1 MQWHEICYERVC
13 KMNSLYE
20 TRISTG
26 QWWAYDLP
34 GNAGWIIWMI
44 CTWKCLAQ
52 GITVFSVL
60 SLLPAI
66 LMIIGIIEIISER
79 ISKLDR
85 ILPKI
90 RLLRG
95 FGALALGGIAGIP
108 VAVTGIILKANGS
121 LPLWM
126 LAGAVLCGLF
136 AGLLFIGYRKKESL

>member
-1 MQWHEICYERVC
+1 
-13 KMNSLYE
+13 MNNLYE
-20 TRISTG
+20 TKISTV

-34 GNAGWIIWMI
+34 GNAGWIIWLI
-44 CTWKCLAQ
+44 CTWKCVAQ
-52 GITVFSVL
+52 GIAVFSVL

-79 ISKLDR
+79 FSKLDR

-90 RLLRG
+90 RLFRG
-95 FGALALGGIAGIP
+95 FGALTLGGIAGIP

>member
-1 MQWHEICYERVC
+1 
-13 KMNSLYE
+13 MNDLYE

-34 GNAGWIIWMI
+34 GNAGWIIWLI
-44 CTWKCLAQ
+44 CTWKCLVTE
-52 GITVFSVL
+52 ISFFSVL
-60 SLLPAI
+60 ALLPAF
-66 LMIIGIIEIISER
+66 LMISGIVEIISER
-79 ISKLDR
+79 FSKLDR

-95 FGALALGGIAGIP
+95 FGALTLGGIVGIP

>member
-1 MQWHEICYERVC
+1 
-13 KMNSLYE
+13 MNDLYE
-20 TRISTG
+20 TKISTG

-34 GNAGWIIWMI
+34 GNAGWIIWLI

-52 GITVFSVL
+52 GITAFSVL

>member
-1 MQWHEICYERVC
+1 
-13 KMNSLYE
+13 MNDLYE

-44 CTWKCLAQ
+44 CTWKCLAR

-60 SLLPAI
+60 SLLPEI
-66 LMIIGIIEIISER
+66 LMIIGIIEIVSER

-95 FGALALGGIAGIP
+95 FGALTLGGIAGIP
-108 VAVTGIILKANGS
+108 VAVTGIILKANS
-121 LPLWM
+121 CLPLWM

>member
-1 MQWHEICYERVC
+1 
-13 KMNSLYE
+13 MNDLYE

-34 GNAGWIIWMI
+34 GNAGWIIWLI

-52 GITVFSVL
+52 GITVFSAL
-60 SLLPAI
+60 SLLPAF

-85 ILPKI
+85 ILPKK

-95 FGALALGGIAGIP
+95 FGALTLGGIVGIP
-108 VAVTGIILKANGS
+108 IAVTGIILKANDS

-126 LAGAVLCGLF
+126 LAGSVLCGLF

>member
-1 MQWHEICYERVC
+1 
-13 KMNSLYE
+13 MNDLYE

-26 QWWAYDLP
+26 RWWAYDLP
-34 GNAGWIIWMI
+34 GNTGWIIWMI

-52 GITVFSVL
+52 GITVFSVV

-66 LMIIGIIEIISER
+66 LMITGIVEIISER

-95 FGALALGGIAGIP
+95 FGALTLGGIAGIP
-108 VAVTGIILKANGS
+108 VAVAGIILKANGS